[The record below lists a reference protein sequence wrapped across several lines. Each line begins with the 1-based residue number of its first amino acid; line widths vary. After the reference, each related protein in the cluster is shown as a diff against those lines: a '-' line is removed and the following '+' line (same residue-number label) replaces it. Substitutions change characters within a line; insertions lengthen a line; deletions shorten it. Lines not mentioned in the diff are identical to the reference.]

1 MAESRTSSPDQAAT
15 RERDELLATKF
26 NIPRT
31 RPDLLGRSRLIQ
43 RLDQGMA
50 RELMVLVC
58 TPAGFGKTTLLA
70 DWAANARWPVAW
82 LSLDSAGQR
91 PGAVLALCGRGA

>member
-15 RERDELLATKF
+15 HARDELLATKF

-43 RLDQGMA
+43 RLDKGW
-50 RELMVLVC
+50 
-58 TPAGFGKTTLLA
+58 PA
-70 DWAANARWPVAW
+70 
-82 LSLDSAGQR
+82 S
-91 PGAVLALCGRGA
+91 